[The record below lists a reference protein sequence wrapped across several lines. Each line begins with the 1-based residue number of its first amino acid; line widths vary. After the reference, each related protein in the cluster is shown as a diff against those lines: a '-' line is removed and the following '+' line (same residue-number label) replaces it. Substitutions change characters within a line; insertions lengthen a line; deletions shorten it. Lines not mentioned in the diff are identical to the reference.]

1 MISVKIYCMKTHR
14 EYENVYMVIDDVL
27 KRSRLEYRIE
37 RVTEPEELYRR
48 RILFQPYRYQQPR
61 CFCPPLSAAGGSRG
75 NLEKN
80 EVDKMKSE
88 IYTAI
93 CKK

>member
-48 RILFQPYRYQQPR
+48 RILFQPHIVINNRVVFARP
-61 CFCPPLSAAGGSRG
+61 CPLREEAEEILR
-75 NLEKN
+75 
-80 EVDKMKSE
+80 KMKL
-88 IYTAI
+88 I
-93 CKK
+93 K

>member
-48 RILFQPYRYQQPR
+48 RILFQPHIVINNVVFARR
-61 CFCPPLSAAGGSRG
+61 CPLREEAEEILR
-75 NLEKN
+75 
-80 EVDKMKSE
+80 KMKL
-88 IYTAI
+88 I
-93 CKK
+93 K

>member
-1 MISVKIYCMKTHR
+1 MISVKIYCMKTHS

-48 RILFQPYRYQQPR
+48 RILFQPHIVINTRVVFARR
-61 CFCPPLSAAGGSRG
+61 CPLREEA
-75 NLEKN
+75 E
-80 EVDKMKSE
+80 E
-88 IYTAI
+88 ILCFLKLI
-93 CKK
+93 K

>member
-48 RILFQPYRYQQPR
+48 RILFQPHIVINNRGVFARR
-61 CFCPPLSAAGGSRG
+61 CLLPEEAEEILR
-75 NLEKN
+75 
-80 EVDKMKSE
+80 KMKL
-88 IYTAI
+88 I
-93 CKK
+93 K

>member
-1 MISVKIYCMKTHR
+1 MINVKIYCMKTHR

-48 RILFQPYRYQQPR
+48 RILFQPHIVINNRVV
-61 CFCPPLSAAGGSRG
+61 AGGSRG

>member
-1 MISVKIYCMKTHR
+1 MINVKIYCMKTHR

-48 RILFQPYRYQQPR
+48 RITTALFLPAVVR
-61 CFCPPLSAAGGSRG
+61 CGR
-75 NLEKN
+75 KQR
-80 EVDKMKSE
+80 KS
-88 IYTAI
+88 
-93 CKK
+93 

>member
-48 RILFQPYRYQQPR
+48 RILFQPHFVINNRDVFARR
-61 CFCPPLSAAGGSRG
+61 CPLREEAEEILR
-75 NLEKN
+75 
-80 EVDKMKSE
+80 KMKL
-88 IYTAI
+88 I
-93 CKK
+93 K

>member
-48 RILFQPYRYQQPR
+48 RILFQPHIVINNRVVFARR
-61 CFCPPLSAAGGSRG
+61 CPLR
-75 NLEKN
+75 E
-80 EVDKMKSE
+80 EVLRKMKL
-88 IYTAI
+88 I
-93 CKK
+93 K

>member
-1 MISVKIYCMKTHR
+1 MINVKIYCMKTHR

-48 RILFQPYRYQQPR
+48 RILFQPHIVINPR
-61 CFCPPLSAAGGSRG
+61 FFSPPLSAAGGSRG

>member
-48 RILFQPYRYQQPR
+48 RILFQPHIVISNRVVFARR
-61 CFCPPLSAAGGSRG
+61 CPLREEAEEILR
-75 NLEKN
+75 
-80 EVDKMKSE
+80 KMKL
-88 IYTAI
+88 I
-93 CKK
+93 K

>member
-37 RVTEPEELYRR
+37 RVTEPEELYRH
-48 RILFQPYRYQQPR
+48 RILFQPHIVINNRVVFPR
-61 CFCPPLSAAGGSRG
+61 RCPLREEAEEILR
-75 NLEKN
+75 
-80 EVDKMKSE
+80 KMKL
-88 IYTAI
+88 I
-93 CKK
+93 K

>member
-48 RILFQPYRYQQPR
+48 RILFQPHIVIHNRVVFARR
-61 CFCPPLSAAGGSRG
+61 CPLREEAEEILR
-75 NLEKN
+75 
-80 EVDKMKSE
+80 KMKL
-88 IYTAI
+88 I
-93 CKK
+93 K

>member
-37 RVTEPEELYRR
+37 RVTERR
-48 RILFQPYRYQQPR
+48 NCTGAAYCFSRISLSTTALFLPAVVR
-61 CFCPPLSAAGGSRG
+61 CGR
-75 NLEKN
+75 KQR
-80 EVDKMKSE
+80 KS
-88 IYTAI
+88 
-93 CKK
+93 

>member
-37 RVTEPEELYRR
+37 RVTD
-48 RILFQPYRYQQPR
+48 IVSAAYRYQQPR

>member
-1 MISVKIYCMKTHR
+1 MINVKIYCMKTHR

-27 KRSRLEYRIE
+27 KRSRLEYHIE
-37 RVTEPEELYRR
+37 RVTVPAPH
-48 RILFQPYRYQQPR
+48 IVSAAYRYQQPR

>member
-14 EYENVYMVIDDVL
+14 EYENVYMVIPAPHIV
-27 KRSRLEYRIE
+27 SAA
-37 RVTEPEELYRR
+37 
-48 RILFQPYRYQQPR
+48 YRYQQPR